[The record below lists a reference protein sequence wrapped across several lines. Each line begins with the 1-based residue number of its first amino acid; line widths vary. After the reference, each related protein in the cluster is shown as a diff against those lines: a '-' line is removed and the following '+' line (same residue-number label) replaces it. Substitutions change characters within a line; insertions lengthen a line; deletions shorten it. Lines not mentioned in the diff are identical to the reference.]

1 MRKMR
6 GQAYD
11 KNGYL
16 SASKYKCV

>member
-16 SASKYKCV
+16 SASKYICV